1 MKATHKEIR
10 NIVTFDVYDDIRK
23 VIGEDSFILGCDIL
37 FHQIFRKVNPPIQSF
52 ILKDMENM

>member
-23 VIGEDSFILGCDIL
+23 VIDKDSFILSCDIL
-37 FHQIFRKVNPPIQSF
+37 FLQIFRNVNPPIQSF